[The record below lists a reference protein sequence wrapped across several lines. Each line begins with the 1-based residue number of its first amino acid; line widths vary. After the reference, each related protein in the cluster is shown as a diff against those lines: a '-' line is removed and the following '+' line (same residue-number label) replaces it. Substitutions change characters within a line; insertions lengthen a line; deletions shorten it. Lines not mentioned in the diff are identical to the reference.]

1 MKDYSMSTQETSV
14 TPTGK
19 SGPVLLRVF
28 NQDRFA
34 GLVVVALIILALQ
47 IASQF
52 APHYIAPPPVLIA
65 EKLWTQLT
73 SLWDE
78 ILITLLRL
86 AVALAFAMLIGTILG
101 IVMGMLPRI
110 RPYVRSLVV
119 IDTGIPALSW
129 MLIAVFWFRE
139 PEIRIFFIM
148 SVILVPFYALNVFDG
163 IRSLP
168 KEWLEMCESF
178 RPNRWQVL
186 RYLILPHIIAYVFST
201 TRSVIGYATR
211 MVIFAEL
218 IASAVGIGAQMGL
231 AQANFDIASVFAWTL
246 FLVVLNI
253 FSQFL
258 VALLEKR
265 VLRYRPEVEVR

>member
-1 MKDYSMSTQETSV
+1 MSSQD
-14 TPTGK
+14 PTVSASARPGAAVAK
-19 SGPVLLRVF
+19 LL
-28 NQDRFA
+28 NQDRVA
-34 GLVVVALIILALQ
+34 GLVVVALIIVALQ
-47 IASQF
+47 IASMF

-65 EKLWTQLT
+65 EKLWTQLIP
-73 SLWDE
+73 LWDE

-86 AVALAFAMLIGTILG
+86 AVALVFAMILGTILG
-101 IVMGMLPRI
+101 IVMGMMPKL
-110 RPYVRSLVV
+110 RPYIRSLVV

-129 MLIAVFWFRE
+129 MLLAVFWFRE

-163 IRSLP
+163 IRALP

-178 RPNRWQVL
+178 RPSRWQVL
-186 RYLILPHIIAYVFST
+186 RYLIAPHIVAYVFST

-253 FSQFL
+253 FSQSM
-258 VALLEKR
+258 VALVEKR

>member
-1 MKDYSMSTQETSV
+1 MSSQDPSV
-14 TPTGK
+14 
-19 SGPVLLRVF
+19 SGPEKSEWNLSQLLT
-28 NQDRFA
+28 NDRFA
-34 GLVVVALIILALQ
+34 GIVVVALIIVALQ

-52 APHYIAPPPVLIA
+52 APHYIAPPPALIA
-65 EKLWTQLT
+65 EKIWTQIFP
-73 SLWDE
+73 LWDE

-86 AVALAFAMLIGTILG
+86 LSALVFAMLFGTVLG
-101 IVMGMLPRI
+101 IIMGMLPSL
-110 RPYVRSLVV
+110 RPYIRSLVV

-129 MLIAVFWFRE
+129 MLLAVFWFKE

-163 IRSLP
+163 IRALP
-168 KEWLEMCESF
+168 KDWLEMCESF

-186 RYLILPHIIAYVFST
+186 RYLILPHIVAYVFST

-218 IASAVGIGAQMGL
+218 IASAVGVGAQMGL

-246 FLVVLNI
+246 LLVVLNI
-253 FSQFL
+253 ASQSV
-258 VALLEKR
+258 VALVEKR